1 MTVPD
6 LLNVLGLHAPIQAGA
21 IKGRVQRRL
30 DALPRNRT
38 YDRGVLKAIERK
50 LLEYMR
56 ENNLV
61 TILLNEESEDYT
73 AVQDTGGQVSQDPTR
88 FYGARSYPQTI
99 VAGDV
104 NPIDRRV
111 IKKTLVVDSSYRKQ
125 YVAGDGIRAC
135 APLGCVSTPEEAVEQ
150 VRRVAALRDKLPADR
165 APVIEAGISTAFGCT
180 MEGQVD
186 EGWVVR
192 LAAMLV
198 TAGADSVSLADTVG
212 HANPAQI
219 KRVFTAVRGEIGDK
233 LAAAHLHNT
242 LGLGLA
248 NALAAY
254 EVGVRSF
261 DSSLGGLGGC
271 PFAPGASGNVVTEDL
286 VFMFEAMGVDTGI
299 DIDAMLAC
307 REIVKAWLPSDPLFG
322 HLADVGLPKGFLQ
335 QAQAAE

>member
-1 MTVPD
+1 MATVETVEITEVGPRD
-6 LLNVLGLHAPIQAGA
+6 GLQMADGLMPTEGKIAWIAAQARAGFKTIEVCSFVPPKVVPAMADAKEVTEAAARIEGLTVAALVPNLKGAERAVEAGAKVLGMPISASRLHSQS
-21 IKGRVQRRL
+21 
-30 DALPRNRT
+30 
-38 YDRGVLKAIERK
+38 
-50 LLEYMR
+50 
-56 ENNLV
+56 NL
-61 TILLNEESEDYT
+61 
-73 AVQDTGGQVSQDPTR
+73 R
-88 FYGARSYPQTI
+88 M
-99 VAGDV
+99 
-104 NPIDRRV
+104 
-111 IKKTLVVDSSYRKQ
+111 
-125 YVAGDGIRAC
+125 
-135 APLGCVSTPEEAVEQ
+135 TPEEAVEQ